1 MEQSH
6 RHVQHLLYRFLRCSR
21 AETPEGSQLTFVGD
35 EIIPLCFVTKQPSL
49 SPSSYTRHPISV
61 PYGALTLPGGRRAYH
76 VASVYLHGVGR
87 ASPPG
92 MQHLRP
98 VTLDYRFLIPDLL
111 VQACQHLP
119 LVSHHDV
126 YQPFTSVDRPMPSS
140 LPTPL
145 MLGVVTSAHA
155 FVTILQDEAT
165 LSQQLHTPPL
175 PVTHV
180 LGGYWWQN
188 TRLCPVYTVDIIG
201 FNQSSVSSA
210 NRMWVAG
217 DDN

>member
-1 MEQSH
+1 MQRSH
-6 RHVQHLLYRFLRCSR
+6 RHLQHLLCRFLCCSR
-21 AETPEGSQLTFVGD
+21 AETPEGSQPTFVGD

-49 SPSSYTRHPISV
+49 APSSCTRPPIRL
-61 PYGALTLPGGRRAYH
+61 PYGALPLPGGRRASH
-76 VASVYLHGVGR
+76 VSSVSLHGVGR

-98 VTLDYRFLIPDLL
+98 VTLDHRFLIPSLV

-126 YQPFTSVDRPMPSS
+126 YQPFTSVDLTMPSS

-155 FVTILQDEAT
+155 PVTIPTDEAPV
-165 LSQQLHTPPL
+165 SQQLRTPPL

-180 LGGYWWQN
+180 LVGYCWQN
-188 TRLCPVYTVDIIG
+188 SR
-201 FNQSSVSSA
+201 
-210 NRMWVAG
+210 
-217 DDN
+217 